1 MRLETSQRFLRD
13 MRRIRDADMQA
24 RVERAVAALGA
35 ADSVTEIAG
44 MRRLTSPRG
53 HHYRMRIGDYRLCI
67 SIEGYTAILARFLHR
82 SDNYRSFPP
91 R

>member
-13 MRRIRDADMQA
+13 MRRIRSANLQA
-24 RVERAVAALGA
+24 RVEQAVTALEA
-35 ADSVTEIAG
+35 VDSVAEIAG

-67 SIEGYTAILARFLHR
+67 SVEGDTVILARFLHR